1 MSVINAYDDYKNGNQ
16 AVVELQQDTIFIPE
30 YIEVPE

>member
-16 AVVELQQDTIFIPE
+16 AVVEISQDTIFIPE
-30 YIEVPE
+30 